1 MDSLLKSEEEFKNE
15 FGEEI
20 LKDSYS
26 RLWKGYTFEMFI
38 QDLLTERGID
48 FYGNPREWREWL
60 KYTNTGYDLII
71 IFPFSKR
78 KIKVEIKYLEKKIY
92 PSWFKRDWESRS
104 ADIFVTSDKCF
115 IPSKLRH
122 RLRIFNVSEFLTWID
137 NEIKKDQ
144 SNEYFI
150 NEGNKFYLNHYLNHD
165 NYCLNYHP
173 NNCLNNSNSL
183 SNFQFSSD
191 NNNKNHSQTREN
203 SKLQNHSINL
213 SKGKEL
219 VYAFRESMTFQE
231 KKENTKL
238 IDGCKPIK
246 LYMANTRCWY
256 CREEVDIDNDPFWTF
271 VGYLEDG
278 TPYVALDSN
287 LNEGLLCM
295 KCVLSHWKLNKREDH
310 PNWRKYLYL
319 LFKKFEFQH
328 MSLVYKGIIY
338 PLIMVYDSEPL
349 WSFRIFGIRRE
360 YNSFEFTG
368 FLREVLQLPME
379 FFQWAIRNKPRRQKV
394 TGELDKWIWG
404 YKS

>member
-1 MDSLLKSEEEFKNE
+1 
-15 FGEEI
+15 
-20 LKDSYS
+20 
-26 RLWKGYTFEMFI
+26 
-38 QDLLTERGID
+38 
-48 FYGNPREWREWL
+48 
-60 KYTNTGYDLII
+60 
-71 IFPFSKR
+71 
-78 KIKVEIKYLEKKIY
+78 
-92 PSWFKRDWESRS
+92 
-104 ADIFVTSDKCF
+104 
-115 IPSKLRH
+115 
-122 RLRIFNVSEFLTWID
+122 
-137 NEIKKDQ
+137 
-144 SNEYFI
+144 
-150 NEGNKFYLNHYLNHD
+150 
-165 NYCLNYHP
+165 
-173 NNCLNNSNSL
+173 
-183 SNFQFSSD
+183 
-191 NNNKNHSQTREN
+191 
-203 SKLQNHSINL
+203 
-213 SKGKEL
+213 
-219 VYAFRESMTFQE
+219 MTFQE

-238 IDGCKPIK
+238 IDGCKPIE
-246 LYMANTRCWY
+246 LYMADTRCWY

-278 TPYVALDSN
+278 TPYVALDSD

-349 WSFRIFGIRRE
+349 WSFRIFGKGKE